1 MKRCK
6 KREKKNNGRHPIGS
20 VLFFFFCYGGA
31 KRIKRASPGQKKKRI
46 RSGSGA
52 DQERIRGRSKMAS
65 SFCIFVLIFFLHFAF
80 PWAFLVFDGAISMAK
95 QKKKKR
101 KEKKRKE
108 KEKPNSVNKNAGSFE
123 VLQLDLIF
131 SNKVNNWPCLEQ
143 KQKQLDGTSS

>member
-1 MKRCK
+1 MMIT
-6 KREKKNNGRHPIGS
+6 EKI
-20 VLFFFFCYGGA
+20 
-31 KRIKRASPGQKKKRI
+31 
-46 RSGSGA
+46 
-52 DQERIRGRSKMAS
+52 
-65 SFCIFVLIFFLHFAF
+65 SFPRNVY
-80 PWAFLVFDGAISMAK
+80 VS